1 MDFISDENLCA
12 QSMIKLAARG
22 CAILAELQRLSS
34 NIPKIYVQNSNIKL
48 QMIIFDFTYLNN
60 VDKYEEKI

>member
-22 CAILAELQRLSS
+22 CAILAELQRLSN
-34 NIPKIYVQNSNIKL
+34 NIPKIYIQNSNSKL
-48 QMIIFDFTYLNN
+48 
-60 VDKYEEKI
+60 